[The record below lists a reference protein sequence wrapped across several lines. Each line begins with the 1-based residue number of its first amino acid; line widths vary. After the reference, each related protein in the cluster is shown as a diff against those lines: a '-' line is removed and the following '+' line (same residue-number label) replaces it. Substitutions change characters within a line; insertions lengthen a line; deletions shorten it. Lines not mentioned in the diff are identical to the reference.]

1 MDAVL
6 ESALVPVL
14 RDMRTAGV
22 PEPDVRDDD
31 WANDPA
37 IATAMLWSVDGSGTG
52 LRVDRDVPEPDRIA
66 IVADQVQ
73 EWVIE
78 ELWPTAPTN
87 WPPCP
92 DHPGT
97 HPLTAKVV
105 NGAAIWACPADGS
118 PVVAV
123 GALR

>member
-6 ESALVPVL
+6 ERALAPVL
-14 RDMRTAGV
+14 RDLRTTGV

-31 WANDPA
+31 WANDPTV
-37 IATAMLWSVDGSGTG
+37 ATAMLWSADASGAG
-52 LRVDRDVPEPDRIA
+52 LRVDRHAPEPDRIA
-66 IVADQVQ
+66 MVADQVQ

-78 ELWPTAPTN
+78 ELWSTAPTN

-92 DHPGT
+92 DHPRT

-105 NGAAIWACPADGS
+105 NGAAMWTCPTDGS
-118 PVVAV
+118 PFVPV